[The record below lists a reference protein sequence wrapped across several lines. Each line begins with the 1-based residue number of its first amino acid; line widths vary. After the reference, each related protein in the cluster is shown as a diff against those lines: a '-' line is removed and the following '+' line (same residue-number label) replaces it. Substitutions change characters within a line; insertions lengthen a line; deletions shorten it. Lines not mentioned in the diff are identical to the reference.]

1 MDRKLSYKKLP
12 GSLELGVEKPEKT
25 VALHQS
31 VVSMPM
37 TPQIPSAYR
46 KEDGMLSYS
55 LICVISG
62 GTKRERAFLNELERK
77 HTFKAVDVIFVSTEE
92 GAGGLTPKMMLS
104 AYESICKEGIIHTFG
119 RSVKLDSVD
128 VIYMFTDVDHYE
140 NELKD
145 ILKDSEKNPFWII
158 SNPDFEIWLY
168 YCYRNN
174 PDEDLKEVLEE
185 IPSQRSSTLKT
196 VNGRFN
202 NGGGLDTRK
211 AFEHLVE
218 GIAHSKEHYQE
229 IDGIPAI
236 FSTQMHVFAED
247 VLLRLGNE
255 YKEFVQRKHEF
266 KERMRKELKV

>member
-77 HTFKAVDVIFVSTEE
+77 HTFKAVDVIFISTEE

-104 AYESICKEGIIHTFG
+104 AYECICKDGIIHTSG
-119 RSVKLDSVD
+119 RSVKLDSLD

-145 ILKDSEKNPFWII
+145 ILAGNECGIFTKAGDKDAFKQSII
-158 SNPDFEIWLY
+158 TLY
-168 YCYRNN
+168 ENRELCKQYG
-174 PDEDLKEVLEE
+174 K
-185 IPSQRSSTLKT
+185 
-196 VNGRFN
+196 NGRQFVMDN
-202 NGGGLDTRK
+202 LTREVGTQK
-211 AFEHLVE
+211 YVDVIKSVVAE
-218 GIAHSKEHYQE
+218 SK
-229 IDGIPAI
+229 
-236 FSTQMHVFAED
+236 
-247 VLLRLGNE
+247 R
-255 YKEFVQRKHEF
+255 
-266 KERMRKELKV
+266 

>member
-77 HTFKAVDVIFVSTEE
+77 HTFKAVDVIFISTEE

-104 AYESICKEGIIHTFG
+104 AYECICQGNGGTGTCSATINAYAGTCLTCWMQEWHLPSSISI
-119 RSVKLDSVD
+119 
-128 VIYMFTDVDHYE
+128 
-140 NELKD
+140 
-145 ILKDSEKNPFWII
+145 
-158 SNPDFEIWLY
+158 
-168 YCYRNN
+168 
-174 PDEDLKEVLEE
+174 LEE
-185 IPSQRSSTLKT
+185 K
-196 VNGRFN
+196 
-202 NGGGLDTRK
+202 
-211 AFEHLVE
+211 
-218 GIAHSKEHYQE
+218 
-229 IDGIPAI
+229 
-236 FSTQMHVFAED
+236 
-247 VLLRLGNE
+247 
-255 YKEFVQRKHEF
+255 
-266 KERMRKELKV
+266 